1 MIKIFIFSGTTE
13 GRLLSEYLCENK
25 IENTVFVAT
34 DYGQV
39 VMTEHSLCHIMQGR
53 LTCEDMAL
61 LFAKEKPD
69 IVVDATHPFA
79 VEVSDNIK
87 KACQASDLGAA
98 YIRLSRSIEDMS
110 EGASIKVVK
119 TTDEAITFLKNTSGN
134 ILLTTGVKT
143 LPEYAI
149 CPKLKDR
156 LFARILPSME
166 SFQKAVATG
175 LDRRQ
180 IIAMEGP
187 FTDKMNEATIDQ
199 YDIDILV
206 TKNSGIRGGIKEKLS
221 ACKARGIQAVV
232 IDLDDKY
239 KNDGYSLNQV
249 KDLVYKKATGR
260 EDVSKTISIVGIG
273 MGNDASVTVAGR
285 QCIESADLIIGARR
299 MLEYGATINSSAGQ
313 VAEYMPEALLEII
326 KAAPEKNIAVLMS
339 GDTGFYSGADKL
351 CAILDKNDIA
361 YRLCPGLSSISYFCS
376 LIGKSYSSYPLL
388 SAHGKKLVIDESI
401 RQQAG
406 FFAILSGAED
416 IDDILFQLQDYPK
429 TCVYVGYNLGQD
441 SQRIDCFYVGEAHSY
456 NKKGL
461 YVIGVFQ
468 DED

>member
-1 MIKIFIFSGTTE
+1 MKIFIFSGTTE

-53 LTCEDMAL
+53 LGLDDMIAL
-61 LFAKEKPD
+61 FKNEKPD

-79 VEVSDNIK
+79 VEVSENIQ

-98 YIRLSRSIEDMS
+98 YIRLSRNIENMN
-110 EGASIKVVK
+110 EGQFIKVVK
-119 TTDEAITFLKNTSGN
+119 STDEAITFLKNTAGN

-143 LPEYAI
+143 LQEYAI

-166 SFQKAVATG
+166 SFQKAVDTG
-175 LDRRQ
+175 LSRRQ

-187 FTDKMNEATIDQ
+187 FTEKMNEATIDQ

-206 TKNSGIRGGIKEKLS
+206 TKNSGIRGGIEEKLS

-249 KDLVYKKATGR
+249 KDIVYKKTTGR
-260 EDVSKTISIVGIG
+260 EDASKNISIVGIG

-285 QCIESADLIIGARR
+285 QCIESADFIIGAGR
-299 MLEYGATINSSAGQ
+299 MLEYGATINSHARQ

-326 KAAPEKNIAVLMS
+326 KTAPEKNIALLMS

-351 CAILDKNDIA
+351 CALLDKNDIA
-361 YRLCPGLSSISYFCS
+361 YRLCPGISSISYFCS
-376 LIGKSYSSYPLL
+376 VIGKSYSKYPLL

-401 RQQAG
+401 MQQGG
-406 FFAILSGAED
+406 FFAILSGFED
-416 IDDILFQLQDYPK
+416 VKNILEQLNGCPDAS
-429 TCVYVGYNLGQD
+429 VYVGYNLGQANQKVD
-441 SQRIDCFYVGEAHSY
+441 HFKLGDLY
-456 NKKGL
+456 NYDKNGL
-461 YVIGVFQ
+461 YVMAVFL